1 MVDVDVL
8 LSDDFVQFSYKVS
21 ELHEKKKK
29 LNADFKKLY
38 EEHKK
43 SLKTIDGEA
52 VKLQKEFEEMQNPEE
67 EESPPQKKGK

>member
-8 LSDDFVQFSYKVS
+8 LSDDFVQFSSKVA

-52 VKLQKEFEEMQNPEE
+52 AKLQKEFEVMQSPEE
-67 EESPPQKKGK
+67 EEAPPQKKGK

>member
-8 LSDDFVQFSYKVS
+8 LSDDFVKFSSKVS

-38 EEHKK
+38 EEHKE
-43 SLKTIDGEA
+43 SLKIIDGEA
-52 VKLQKEFEEMQNPEE
+52 TKLQKEFDEMQNPEKP
-67 EESPPQKKGK
+67 ESKKSK